1 MWLLDKM
8 LRALIRKG
16 QLVLTDHDGKV
27 YAYGDPAA
35 PPLRIRLTDRG
46 AALHI
51 ARDPRIGAGEAYMD
65 GRLVIEPP
73 HDVRDFIL
81 FVMSQGSGEAVRARN
96 PLRRVVDKIGSKLDQ
111 NNYRARAAKN
121 VEHHYDLTRRFYELF
136 LDADRQYTMAYWRDP
151 NGTLEQAQLD
161 KKALIAA
168 KLRIEPGMR
177 VLDIGSGW
185 GGFGLFLNRHYG
197 CEVLGVSLAPDQVR
211 FANERAEAAGVA
223 DKVKFQLIDYRDVSS
238 RFDRI
243 ASIGMFEHVGIDNY
257 DEYFAKTRDLLEPG
271 GVMLTHTIGRTK
283 QSGATD
289 KWNRKYIFPGHY
301 LPAVSEMSA
310 SLERT
315 GWEITDLEMMRY
327 HYAYTLA
334 EWYRRATM
342 HREEIEQ
349 LYDARFFRMWQFYL
363 AGAEQGF
370 RHGNLVNFQFQ
381 TVKQRSALP
390 NTRDYIEAEMLRLL
404 AAEQAPEWHLERQAA
419 E

>member
-1 MWLLDKM
+1 MWLLNKM

-16 QLVLTDHDGKV
+16 QLVLTDHDGKEYV
-27 YAYGDPAA
+27 YGDPSV
-35 PPLRIRLTDRG
+35 PPIRIRLTDKG

-51 ARDPRIGAGEAYMD
+51 AKDPRMGVGEAYMD

-81 FVMSQGSGEAVRARN
+81 FVMSQGSGDAVRARN
-96 PLRRVVDKIGSKLDQ
+96 PLRRAVDKMASKLDQ
-111 NNYRARAAKN
+111 NNYRARAARN

-136 LDADRQYTMAYWRDP
+136 LDEDRQYTMAYWRDP

-197 CEVLGVSLAPDQVR
+197 CEILGVSLAPDQVR

-223 DKVKFQLIDYRDVSS
+223 GKVKFQLTDYRDVNT

-243 ASIGMFEHVGIDNY
+243 ASVGMFEHVGLKNY
-257 DEYFAKTRDLLEPG
+257 DEYFAKCWDLLEPD

-283 QSGATD
+283 QSGETD

-310 SLERT
+310 AMERT
-315 GWEITDLEMMRY
+315 GWEIADLEMMRY

-334 EWYRRATM
+334 EWYRRATL

-349 LYDARFFRMWQFYL
+349 LYDSRFFRMWQFYL

-381 TVKQRSALP
+381 TVKQRSVIP
-390 NTRDYIEAEMLRLL
+390 NTRDYIEVEMLRLL
-404 AAEQAPEWHLERQAA
+404 ATEQAPEWHLERQAA

>member
-1 MWLLDKM
+1 MWLLNKM

-16 QLVLTDHDGKV
+16 QLVLTDHDGKEYV
-27 YAYGDPAA
+27 YGDPSA
-35 PPLRIRLTDRG
+35 PPIRIRLTDKG

-51 ARDPRIGAGEAYMD
+51 AKDPRMGVGEAYMD
-65 GRLVIEPP
+65 GRLMIEPP

-81 FVMSQGSGEAVRARN
+81 FVMSQGSGDAVRARN
-96 PLRRVVDKIGSKLDQ
+96 PLRRAADRIASKLDQ
-111 NNYRARAAKN
+111 NNYRARAARN

-136 LDADRQYTMAYWRDP
+136 LDEDRQYTMAYWRDP

-223 DKVKFQLIDYRDVSS
+223 NKVKFQLTDYRDVNT

-243 ASIGMFEHVGIDNY
+243 ASVGMFEHVGLKNY
-257 DEYFAKTRDLLEPG
+257 DEYFAKCWDLLEPG

-283 QSGATD
+283 QSDATD

-310 SLERT
+310 AMERT
-315 GWEITDLEMMRY
+315 GWEIADLEMMRY

-334 EWYRRATM
+334 EWYRRATL

-381 TVKQRSALP
+381 TVKQHSAVP
-390 NTRDYIEAEMLRLL
+390 NTRDYIEVEMLRLL